1 MSMIDSRLKPNTTV
15 PAGSAQV
22 PGSSGPRWRIRC
34 DACAMASAA
43 ACPPLVGSAP
53 ATAATKASSPHIA
66 DKYAAKRRP
75 LMDAANWAAP
85 VCRTTRSRQPAGLR
99 TAVLRAWSTLRSIR
113 RAGQPAVPLT
123 GGCALSAQLVN
134 QGGATV
140 TSRGPGCS
148 QGLWKSRSAGVRRPV
163 LAGMLGLL
171 AVSLSGCSWS
181 DAFAL
186 GWPRGITTEGDWN
199 RQLWIGA
206 VIASL
211 VVGVPLWGLMFWS
224 IAFHRHKA
232 TDTELPRQFGYN
244 MPLELV
250 LTVTPFLIISVL
262 FYFTV
267 VVQEKMLHLASDPEV
282 VVDVTSFQWNWKF
295 GYQKVDFKD
304 GTLKY
309 DGADPARKAAMVSKP
324 EGKDTHGEER
334 VGPVRGLNTEDR
346 TYLNFDKVETVGT
359 STEIPVLVLPAGKR
373 IEFQLASADVIHG
386 FWVPEFLFKRDVMP
400 DPAANHSVNVFQVE
414 QINRTGAFV
423 GRCAEMCGTYHSMMN
438 FEVRVVQPND
448 FKAYLLQRSA
458 GKTNAQALQGIAQ
471 SPLAVTTHPFDTRRG
486 ELAPQASK

>member
-1 MSMIDSRLKPNTTV
+1 MRVRRHRPY
-15 PAGSAQV
+15 Q
-22 PGSSGPRWRIRC
+22 GP
-34 DACAMASAA
+34 
-43 ACPPLVGSAP
+43 CP
-53 ATAATKASSPHIA
+53 KSPKHR
-66 DKYAAKRRP
+66 RRP
-75 LMDAANWAAP
+75 QRSRRPAVHTSRQ
-85 VCRTTRSRQPAGLR
+85 VCRNALGPALPQVTGQLAGRRPTRGLRHGFTTRRGLR
-99 TAVLRAWSTLRSIR
+99 CVVFDMLAV
-113 RAGQPAVPLT
+113 GPA
-123 GGCALSAQLVN
+123 CDS
-134 QGGATV
+134 GGATV
-140 TSRGPGCS
+140 TPRGPG
-148 QGLWKSRSAGVRRPV
+148 RSLRLPV
-163 LAGMLGLL
+163 LAGLLGVL
-171 AVSLSGCSWS
+171 AVTLSGCSWS
-181 DAFAL
+181 EVLGL
-186 GWPRGITTEGDWN
+186 GWPRGITPEADYN

-211 VVGVPLWGLMFWS
+211 VVGVIVWGLIFWS
-224 IAFHRHKA
+224 SAFHRKKA

-304 GTLKY
+304 GTLKF
-309 DGADPARKAAMVSKP
+309 DGADPARKAAMTSKP
-324 EGKDTHGEER
+324 EGKDARGEEL
-334 VGPVRGLNTEDR
+334 VGPVRGLNREDR

-400 DPAANHSVNVFQVE
+400 YPAANHSVNVFQVE
-414 QINRTGAFV
+414 QITRPGAFV
-423 GRCAEMCGTYHSMMN
+423 GRCAEMCGTYHSIMN

-448 FKAYLLQRSA
+448 FIAYLHQRTD
-458 GKTNAQALQGIAQ
+458 GKTNAQALQAIAQ